1 MYFESRINIRR
12 IEILWRVNKE
22 GSRRRELLFAYR
34 GNRFIIRSRSG
45 NRVLCAKWHGEPPAE
60 RERERVD
67 SVCLEIGRRNGANR
81 LPSWLPS
88 IDPRETGESELD
100 RVRAMGEEHWWC
112 WSINAC
118 WGARL
123 LEKHETFSDPLPS
136 FLLFLSF
143 FRLFLQLVAALVDGV
158 LRLIY
163 VGTSGGRSSTKCC
176 GMYGIV
182 VPCVWFVNGEIDRW
196 VCISRWN
203 GSIRF
208 EGERVWEECWWR
220 R

>member
-12 IEILWRVNKE
+12 IEILWKEMIGGRVNKE

-100 RVRAMGEEHWWC
+100 RVRAMGEEH
-112 WSINAC
+112 
-118 WGARL
+118 
-123 LEKHETFSDPLPS
+123 
-136 FLLFLSF
+136 
-143 FRLFLQLVAALVDGV
+143 
-158 LRLIY
+158 
-163 VGTSGGRSSTKCC
+163 
-176 GMYGIV
+176 
-182 VPCVWFVNGEIDRW
+182 
-196 VCISRWN
+196 
-203 GSIRF
+203 
-208 EGERVWEECWWR
+208 
-220 R
+220 